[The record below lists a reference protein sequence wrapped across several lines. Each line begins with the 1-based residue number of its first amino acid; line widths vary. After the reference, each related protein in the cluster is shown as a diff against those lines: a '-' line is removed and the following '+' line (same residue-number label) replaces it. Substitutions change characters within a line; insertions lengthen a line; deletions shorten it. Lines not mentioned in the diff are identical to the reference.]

1 MDTKALFNLSYG
13 VFLLSTK
20 SGEKINACITNTAM
34 QVANSPT
41 RIAIS
46 SISTNYTCDLIKES
60 GFFALTVL
68 DTNCTFDFIKDF
80 GYQSG
85 RNVNK
90 FENYEPKF
98 DENGCPYIS
107 EYGCSLISCKVVDS
121 IDLGTHTLF
130 IAEVLDA
137 KIINKT
143 KPITYSDYQNNIKP
157 KPQTEQKKI
166 VGWRCVIC
174 GYEYEGE
181 TLPDDFECPIC
192 GHPKS
197 DFEPIYE
204 K

>member
-1 MDTKALFNLSYG
+1 MDPKALYNLSYG

-20 SGEKINACITNTAM
+20 SNDKINACITNTAM

-41 RIAIS
+41 RLAIS
-46 SISTNYTCDLIKES
+46 CLNTNYTCDLIKES
-60 GFFALTVL
+60 GFFSLTIL
-68 DTNCTFDFIKDF
+68 DKNTTFDFIKNF

-85 RNVNK
+85 RNVDK
-90 FENYEPKF
+90 FQGFNPLF
-98 DENGCPYIS
+98 DQNGCPYLS
-107 EYGCSLISCKVVDS
+107 QYACSQISCKVVES
-121 IDLGTHTLF
+121 LDLGTHTLF
-130 IAEVLDA
+130 IAELLDA
-137 KIINKT
+137 QVINET
-143 KPITYSDYQNNIKP
+143 EALTYADYQNKVKP
-157 KPQTEQKKI
+157 KATNENKKI

-181 TLPDDFECPIC
+181 NLPDDFECPIC